1 MVPDRQALWNTGARV
16 EGFVRVIFLR
26 RNEESLTT
34 TRAVFAAAVTLSAA
48 LLVGVTG
55 GRAATGPAQ
64 VRITDL
70 QVSYHL
76 VRPSNG
82 AVVGSTELIRQ
93 RLYNPQISA
102 ETRSGARR
110 CSARTLD
117 RRERS
122 CTATYV
128 LPKGSL
134 VVTGAIESRL
144 LYEIAIVGGTGL
156 YRQRPRDA
164 HRHLDPH
171 QAPPRGA
178 GVPSHGMTAARPR
191 MLIVEDEQP
200 LRELVV
206 VTLE

>member
-34 TRAVFAAAVTLSAA
+34 TRAVFAAALTLSAT

-55 GRAATGPAQ
+55 GRAATPPAQ

-70 QVSYHL
+70 QISYHL
-76 VRPSNG
+76 VRPSSG
-82 AVVGSTELIRQ
+82 AVIGSTEVIRQ
-93 RLYNPQISA
+93 RLYNPQISEKA
-102 ETRSGARR
+102 LGRSSML
-110 CSARTLD
+110 CTYLD

-156 YRQRPRDA
+156 FDNARGTLTVTSTHIKPR
-164 HRHLDPH
+164 
-171 QAPPRGA
+171 
-178 GVPSHGMTAARPR
+178 
-191 MLIVEDEQP
+191 
-200 LRELVV
+200 REVLVFRL
-206 VTLE
+206 TG